1 MKKNKKNVLKMVL
14 VGVGVLGLTGATI
27 GIIKNLNHDHEDVEK
42 AKSIDLNTENITFS
56 KINESKYVFATL
68 ENKEVGDKILWK
80 TSSSKISLTPSNDS
94 YSCNLVL
101 NDELNSVVII
111 TAYLSGNE
119 DVYKNIY
126 CTYNA
131 SVNTFDKAPE
141 ITLNKES
148 TSSLGLFIRNNNGVA
163 CDFIGTWT
171 DNLGNTGNVK
181 AGVGVQNYT
190 TISINWVGEASSLTL
205 SGYFKADGYENSDLS
220 EYSRDRVEEHVHTY
234 VEKTKVCGGA
244 KHQTTKACGGSCN
257 LKIEYKCVQ
266 CSASA
271 SNKDD
276 VVHTSGCTGTIATY
290 TSYICSKCGKVYA
303 TAQSGG
309 CSAQETIYRCGSC
322 NAEYSD
328 GAGGCT
334 AFIKY
339 EECSGCGDIK
349 DSE

>member
-1 MKKNKKNVLKMVL
+1 M
-14 VGVGVLGLTGATI
+14 
-27 GIIKNLNHDHEDVEK
+27 
-42 AKSIDLNTENITFS
+42 
-56 KINESKYVFATL
+56 
-68 ENKEVGDKILWK
+68 
-80 TSSSKISLTPSNDS
+80 
-94 YSCNLVL
+94 
-101 NDELNSVVII
+101 
-111 TAYLSGNE
+111 
-119 DVYKNIY
+119 
-126 CTYNA
+126 
-131 SVNTFDKAPE
+131 
-141 ITLNKES
+141 
-148 TSSLGLFIRNNNGVA
+148 
-163 CDFIGTWT
+163 
-171 DNLGNTGNVK
+171 GNTGNVK

-190 TISINWVGEASSLTL
+190 TISIDWVGEASSLTL
-205 SGYFKADGYENSDLS
+205 SGYFKADGYENSDFS

-276 VVHTSGCTGTIATY
+276 VVHSSGCTGTITTN
-290 TSYICSKCGKVYA
+290 TSYVCSTCGEIYI

-309 CSAQETIYRCGSC
+309 CSAQKTIYRCGSC
-322 NAEYSD
+322 NAEYTD

-334 AFIKY
+334 ATIKY